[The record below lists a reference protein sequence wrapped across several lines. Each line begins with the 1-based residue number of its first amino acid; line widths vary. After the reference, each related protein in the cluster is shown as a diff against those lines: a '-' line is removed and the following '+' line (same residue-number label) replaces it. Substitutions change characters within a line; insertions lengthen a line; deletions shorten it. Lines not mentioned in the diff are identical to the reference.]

1 MRTHTDLE
9 LFAEKCWATDSED
22 RNGKPMKELI
32 TNGCD
37 MEKSLTIMDAVTP
50 IKTRFFFDAFR
61 YQLGVSICIRA
72 FDRIIIIRE
81 YEDLVRLL
89 LI

>member
-32 TNGCD
+32 TNGCE

-61 YQLGVSICIRA
+61 FHSDVCFYYLRNMFGYTFKERYLNFSFR
-72 FDRIIIIRE
+72 
-81 YEDLVRLL
+81 
-89 LI
+89 